1 MSLFFFTSTNPEKAV
16 KNMPQEMH
24 KSACIYLKMR
34 CSESKSAVVA
44 NYVPDS
50 VTSRWIM
57 ESRQNAMYITEA
69 IQAMGGEMRVEWFEF
84 MDKLDEKD
92 GSVTLPNLFGK
103 EGLSKTAT
111 NHMVMEEEYC
121 LLAREIKIR
130 VQKFQPVTWD
140 ITPKFLED
148 QAQLISAYMML
159 LEAKRN
165 NQKELLAGLKSACES
180 RSVRV

>member
-1 MSLFFFTSTNPEKAV
+1 MSLFFFTSTDPVKAV
-16 KNMPQEMH
+16 ANMPREMH
-24 KSACIYLKMR
+24 KTARSYLQLKCGTAER
-34 CSESKSAVVA
+34 SVVEG
-44 NYVPDS
+44 YIPGELI
-50 VTSRWIM
+50 TRWVM
-57 ESRQNAMYITEA
+57 ENRQNAMYITEV
-69 IQAMGGEMRVEWFEF
+69 IQAMGGDMGVTWFEF
-84 MDKLDEKD
+84 MDTLDEKE
-92 GSVTLPNLFGK
+92 GHIVLPSPC
-103 EGLSKTAT
+103 LSENNSSTTT

-148 QAQLISAYMML
+148 QAQLLSAYMML